1 MNKFIKAG
9 YIFVVTVLVIALSGN
24 SIAGQDIKEI
34 VKKVRNK
41 YEQIK
46 SLESEFV
53 QTSIWSLAGEELRSE
68 GKIYL
73 AEKNKYR
80 VETDTQM
87 IITDGTIVWTFS
99 KEREQVIIDNLS
111 KSKENPLP
119 RDILL
124 KYTKDSRAELLGET
138 EIGGTPCYQIKFTP
152 DEEEAFILST
162 TVWISKDSWL
172 AIQIEQKDINEN
184 ITRYFLKNIQL
195 NPPLADT
202 LFSFQIPSAV
212 EVVDLRQ

>member
-1 MNKFIKAG
+1 MSRLING
-9 YIFVVTVLVIALSGN
+9 RYIFGVALFLIAASGN
-24 SIAGQDIKEI
+24 SYAAQDIKEI
-34 VKKVRNK
+34 VKKVREK

-46 SLESEFV
+46 TLQSEFV
-53 QTSIWSLAGEELRSE
+53 QTSIWSLAGEAHQSE

-80 VETDTQM
+80 IETDTQI

-99 KEREQVIIDNLS
+99 KDRKQVLIDNLS

-138 EIGGTPCYQIKFTP
+138 EIGGTPCYQMKFTP

-162 TVWISKDSWL
+162 TVWISKASWL
-172 AIQIEQKDINEN
+172 AIQIEQEDINEN
-184 ITRYFLKNIQL
+184 ITRYLLKNTQL

-212 EVVDLRQ
+212 EVIDLRQ